1 MAVGATIA
9 KVVASLAQNKE
20 GRKVLKVV
28 LGIIAGALILVVGVF
43 FVIASALSQGPLLLL
58 DWVFGG
64 ASVPPPE
71 EAQQAIAEMQGSFEK
86 LDEALVP
93 INERLGADTV
103 DAQWVKAVFYV
114 LYLEQPQPPDEFY
127 SDFVDCFVTTDDVGE
142 PIPQRDDIALLE
154 SLRGVCEITMEDS
167 VLQLARMVYTQ
178 LLSLP

>member
-28 LGIIAGALILVVGVF
+28 LGIIAGALILVIGVF

-71 EAQQAIAEMQGSFEK
+71 DAQQAITEMQANLTMLEEVIDAANVRLDSQK
-86 LDEALVP
+86 LD
-93 INERLGADTV
+93 G
-103 DAQWVKAVFYV
+103 QWIKAVFYI
-114 LYLEQPQPPDEFY
+114 LFYEQPPLSPDFFP
-127 SDFVDCFVTTDDVGE
+127 DFVDCFVTTDDVGE
-142 PIPQRDDIALLE
+142 PIPQQDNAALLDA
-154 SLRGVCEITMEDS
+154 LRTVCDVTVNDN
-167 VLQLARMVYTQ
+167 VLQQARMVYGQ
-178 LLSLP
+178 LLPST